1 MTSESLPVI
10 VWESF
15 LEIVKAN
22 IVYELMTSL
31 GFALSGMKEM
41 PTK

>member
-15 LEIVKAN
+15 PEIVKAN
-22 IVYELMTSL
+22 ILSELMTSL